1 MFEPMRLP
9 CGAVI
14 RQGLQDGSQCYLIRN
29 NYNPK
34 RYVYL
39 TISEGQNFAR
49 TLYGNWSCDLEL
61 IIQRDGLPALRDLID
76 QLIKEPVEVSE

>member
-1 MFEPMRLP
+1 MNMFELTRLP

-14 RQGLQDGSQCYLIRN
+14 RQGPQDGSQY
-29 NYNPK
+29 YPK

-39 TISEGQNFAR
+39 TISEGQHFAR

-76 QLIKEPVEVSE
+76 QLIKEPVKVSE